1 MEKNDI
7 DNNRS
12 IRIAYLTIISLNFL
26 SIKKHMNVNRFSS
39 ILLTVSKSIDFLRND
54 VWFVSLNELS
64 PVKSLFV
71 KIVRIII
78 LSSYEFKK
86 NNCRLRA
93 SALTFYSLL
102 SIVPIVALA
111 FGIAKG
117 FGSEKIFEKQLI
129 EKFPGQEDVVIE
141 VIGFAYT
148 LLDETKGG
156 MIAGV
161 GVVLLFWAVIKLL
174 GNIEHSFNKIWE
186 IKNNRSFGRKV
197 SDYLSIMLICPI
209 LVISSSSVT
218 VFINSEIT
226 NITQRYEFLGVFNP
240 FIFFLFNL
248 LPYCVIW
255 GVFAFTYI
263 FLPNTKVSL
272 KAGIITGIIAGTTY
286 QFAQLAY
293 ISFQVY
299 VSQYNTIYG
308 SFAALPLFLI
318 WLQLSWLIVLFGAG
332 VAYTLQNIDQY
343 EFTLDCSKLSLYL
356 RKRVSL
362 LIAHAVIINFSKGNK
377 PVSAIDISDNTKV
390 PVRLVKKVIY
400 ELVECG
406 IISETMDRKKR
417 DFAYQPACD
426 INILTVKFII
436 DALEKNGVKEI
447 PFIRTSEINK
457 VSGVL
462 KSMDKLIEE
471 SSTNVLLK
479 SI

>member
-1 MEKNDI
+1 
-7 DNNRS
+7 
-12 IRIAYLTIISLNFL
+12 
-26 SIKKHMNVNRFSS
+26 MNVNRFSS
-39 ILLTVSKSIDFLRND
+39 ILSIISKSINFLRND
-54 VWFVSLNELS
+54 VWYISLKELS
-64 PVKSLFV
+64 PAKALFV

-78 LSSYEFKK
+78 LSSYEFKR

-93 SALTFYSLL
+93 SALTFYTLL
-102 SIVPIVALA
+102 SIVPVVALA

-117 FGSEKIFEKQLI
+117 FGSEGIFEKQLI

-141 VIGFAYT
+141 VIGFAHS

-174 GNIEHSFNKIWE
+174 GSIEHSFNKIWE
-186 IKNNRSFGRKV
+186 IKDNRSFGRKV

-209 LVISSSSVT
+209 LVITSSSVT
-218 VFINSEIT
+218 VFINTEIT
-226 NITQRYEFLGVFNP
+226 NMTQRYEFLGVFSP
-240 FIFFLFNL
+240 FIFFLFKL

-286 QFAQLAY
+286 QAAQLAY

-318 WLQLSWLIVLFGAG
+318 WLQLSWLIMLFGAG

-343 EFTLDCSKLSLYL
+343 EFTVDFSKLSLYL

-362 LIAHAVIINFSKGNK
+362 LITYTVIKNFSKGDM
-377 PVSAIDISDNTKV
+377 PVSAIDISNNTKV
-390 PVRLVKKVIY
+390 PVRLVKKIIY
-400 ELVECG
+400 DLVECG
-406 IISETMDRKKR
+406 IVSETIDRRKR

-426 INILTVKFII
+426 INILTAKFII
-436 DALEKNGVKEI
+436 DALEKNGIKEI
-447 PFIRTSEINK
+447 PFMQTPEINN
-457 VSGVL
+457 VSNVL
-462 KSMDKLIEE
+462 RSMDKVIEE
-471 SSTNVLLK
+471 SSTNILLK